1 MFDSFRSSVAAAR
14 ESNQLFFAAL
24 IPAER
29 IASTFGEA
37 SAILDSASVLAR
49 TIISKLGLSQTALKL
64 CHGILG
70 NGQAGT
76 GGRQYCWN
84 IDVFAVP
91 VLFYVLFYVLVF
103 WGQLLNHQTSF

>member
-1 MFDSFRSSVAAAR
+1 
-14 ESNQLFFAAL
+14 LK
-24 IPAER
+24 
-29 IASTFGEA
+29 ASKSTPNADDVSLCGLFGEA

-84 IDVFAVP
+84 IDGIAVS
-91 VLFYVLFYVLVF
+91 VLFYVLVF

>member
-37 SAILDSASVLAR
+37 SAILDSARVDTNREWSNEDQSR
-49 TIISKLGLSQTALKL
+49 I
-64 CHGILG
+64 H
-70 NGQAGT
+70 
-76 GGRQYCWN
+76 R
-84 IDVFAVP
+84 
-91 VLFYVLFYVLVF
+91 
-103 WGQLLNHQTSF
+103 